1 MSAEYRRGSGRR
13 QAGHKGR
20 KKKSGFRKW
29 TLIPIIFVILVIAVF
44 AAYKIMVRPPD
55 VNGGIS
61 VIEEDGTKAEPA
73 RVQAGGR
80 KQDMYT
86 FLLCGTD
93 DGNGG
98 TDTIMVAAYDAK
110 NQKMN
115 VMSIPRDT
123 MVNVSWSTK
132 KINSTY
138 NAGGIQRLAKEVGN
152 LIGFPVDF
160 YIKVDL
166 EGFVKL
172 IDALGG
178 VEFDVPYNMNYEDPT
193 QNLSIHVEKGMQHL
207 DGKTAV
213 GVVRWRKNND
223 GTGYSSGDIG
233 RIQTQQAFLAAVG
246 EKCLHLGNITKVK
259 EFAEIFAN
267 YVETDLSVGNLIWLG
282 QQAMNMKMEHVHFF
296 TMPGNYSASYLG
308 GSYVTPYAGELVEAV
323 NTYLNPYLTDV
334 LEQDMDI
341 MSITSSGKLV
351 SSKGSL
357 ATKEESGSETGASP
371 GSSGKLPSD
380 TEEPSGTAAP
390 TPKATAKVTK
400 APSATVPPKSTATP
414 KPTKK
419 PQTTVTPAPSA
430 VSTPT
435 PIETVTPIETQKPE
449 PTHTPAPTVDVPVPT
464 GVIGDLEE

>member
-1 MSAEYRRGSGRR
+1 MSAEYGRGSGRR
-13 QAGHKGR
+13 QTSRKRR

-29 TLIPIIFVILVIAVF
+29 TLIPIVLAILVIAVF

-61 VIEEDGTKAEPA
+61 VLEEDGAKADPA
-73 RVQAGGR
+73 RVQTGGR
-80 KQDMYT
+80 KQDVYT

-160 YIKVDL
+160 YVKVDL
-166 EGFVKL
+166 AGFVKL

-178 VEFDVPYNMNYEDPT
+178 VEFEVPYNMNYEDPT
-193 QNLSIHVEKGMQHL
+193 QNLSIHVKKGMQHL
-207 DGKTAV
+207 DGETAV

-246 EKCLHLGNITKVK
+246 EKCLNLGNITKVK
-259 EFAEIFAN
+259 EFAKIFAD
-267 YVETDLSVGNLIWLG
+267 YVETDLSVGNLIWLA
-282 QQAMNMKMEHVHFF
+282 QQAMHMNMEQVHFF
-296 TMPGNYSASYLG
+296 TMPGDYSASYRG
-308 GSYVTPYAGELVEAV
+308 GSYVLPYAGKLAEAV
-323 NTYLNPYLTDV
+323 NTYLNPYVTDV

-357 ATKEESGSETGASP
+357 ATGEEEKSGKDA
-371 GSSGKLPSD
+371 SSGGSVDLPSD
-380 TEEPSGTAAP
+380 AEESSAAPKETAKNTKEPSAAV
-390 TPKATAKVTK
+390 TPKA
-400 APSATVPPKSTATP
+400 TATP

-419 PQTTVTPAPSA
+419 PQATKKPVPSQSTEPAP
-430 VSTPT
+430 T
-435 PIETVTPIETQKPE
+435 ETVIPIETQKP
-449 PTHTPAPTVDVPVPT
+449 THTPEPTPDVPVPT
-464 GVIGDLEE
+464 GIIGEPEE